1 MGERLTTLEGGTL
14 RRLVLNVVLVSLA
27 VALACCAALAAA
39 PEARSAPYQ
48 QVVDNTTPDRFDGP
62 GWKKSD
68 YSPNFVG
75 RNYRYTKP
83 TRNGE
88 PASYRVKIPET
99 ATYTVFA
106 RWPANGG
113 YNPSTRISVETT
125 SGKEAKQVNQTRNGG
140 KWMRVGAYQLRRGD
154 DHIVRI
160 SSSSRDSGYIIADA
174 VKVVRGDVRAEDG
187 GGGDGGGGGGGGGPT
202 GEDVVREA
210 KTWLGVPYKWGGTS
224 RQGVDCSGL
233 TMQVYASIG
242 INLPR
247 TASDQYYSGPGAR
260 TSQFGRG
267 YLVFGHADGGRGV
280 QHVGILTGD
289 GRMIHAPVPGTV
301 VRYDTV
307 PASWYNVVGKKRYVP
322 AG

>member
-1 MGERLTTLEGGTL
+1 M

-27 VALACCAALAAA
+27 VGLACCAALAVA
-39 PEARSAPYQ
+39 PEASSAPYRQ
-48 QVVDNTTPDRFDGP
+48 LVDNTTPDRFDGP

-68 YSPNFVG
+68 YSPNFIG
-75 RNYRYTKP
+75 KNYRYTKP
-83 TRNGE
+83 TRRGE

-113 YNPSTRISVETT
+113 YNPSARVSVETT
-125 SGKEAKQVNQTRNGG
+125 SGTEARRVNQTKNGG
-140 KWMRVGAYQLRRGD
+140 EWMRIGAYPLRRGD
-154 DHIVRI
+154 DYIIRI
-160 SSSSRDSGYIIADA
+160 ASHSPKPGYIIADA
-174 VKVVRGDVRAEDG
+174 VKVVRGNVRDEG
-187 GGGDGGGGGGGGGPT
+187 GGGNGGGGSGGGGGGGGGGPT

-233 TMQVYASIG
+233 TMQVYDSVG
-242 INLPR
+242 IDLPR
-247 TASDQYYSGPGAR
+247 TARDQYYSGPGSR

-267 YLVFGHADGGRGV
+267 YLIFGHADGGSGV

-301 VRYDTV
+301 VRYDDV
-307 PASWYNVVGKKRYVP
+307 PASWYNVVGKKRYLP
-322 AG
+322 QG